1 MELNLTIIGLL
12 LSIIFSSLEIALIS
26 ANKLQ
31 IDVWIKQKYKLATLT
46 QNILNKK
53 SKFLIVTLIGTT
65 LSNILCSSFC
75 TIYLLKNNLISSH
88 LTFIPI
94 AMIILLFGELLPKN
108 IIRQYSNIML
118 MILSPIMYSFYI
130 LFYPFVLLL
139 NNFNLFNKN
148 TYINIASDLKT
159 NKRLEFKNLYEQ
171 AEDVKSIDKNE
182 KEIISNIFKY
192 STKTVDEVMTPRIE
206 ISALSKEMNLDEVA
220 HIFIDSGHSKLPVYN
235 KNIDEIIG
243 MIYLYDLYTKPEK
256 LEDIIKNVIFTPFSK
271 RVTDLMTEFKN
282 KNHSIAIVLDEHGGT
297 AGLITL
303 EDIFEE
309 LFGDFEDEFDYEEL
323 KINKLN
329 DGSILVNAKME
340 CNIFNEKYNKII
352 PKGDYET
359 LGGYIINKIG
369 RIPNK
374 NEHLFL
380 DIGQVI
386 IKNSSSRR
394 IKQIQIYLNNNGS

>member
-1 MELNLTIIGLL
+1 MLELNLTIIGLF
-12 LSIIFSSLEIALIS
+12 LSIIFSSLEIALVS

-31 IDVWIKQKYKLATLT
+31 IDVWIKQHFKLAKLT
-46 QNILNKK
+46 KKILEDK
-53 SKFLIVTLIGTT
+53 SKYLIVTLIGTT

-75 TIYLLKNNLISSH
+75 TVYLVNNDIISSK

-94 AMIILLFGELLPKN
+94 SIIILLFGELLPKT

-118 MILSPIMYSFYI
+118 MVLSPLMYFFHL
-130 LFYPFVLLL
+130 LFLPITYVF
-139 NNFNLFNKN
+139 NNFNFVNKKIFAN
-148 TYINIASDLKT
+148 RKKEI
-159 NKRLEFKNLYEQ
+159 KRIKRQEVKNVYEQ
-171 AEDVKSIDKNE
+171 VDDIKSIDKTE
-182 KEIISNIFKY
+182 KKIISNIFNY
-192 STKTVDEVMTPRIE
+192 STTTVSEVMTPRTD
-206 ISALSKEMNLDEVA
+206 ISSIPDDSNLNDIA
-220 HIFIDSGHSKLPVYN
+220 HMFIDSGHSKLPVY
-235 KNIDEIIG
+235 KNDIDNIIG
-243 MIYLYDLYTKPEK
+243 IIYLYDLYAKPKNLQDITKEI
-256 LEDIIKNVIFTPFSK
+256 LFVPFSK
-271 RVTDLMTEFKN
+271 LITDLMNELKN
-282 KNHSIAIVLDEHGGT
+282 KNQSIAIVLDEHGGT

-323 KINKLN
+323 EMKNNK

-340 CNIFNEKYNKII
+340 CDLFNDKFNQII

-359 LGGYIINKIG
+359 IGGYIINKIG

-386 IKNSSSRR
+386 VKNSTSRR
-394 IKQIQIYLNNNGS
+394 IEQIQIYLGKE